1 MRARTSLATA
11 ALMLLAAFVTGCG
24 TDSKPQADSA
34 PADPATEGSHAG
46 EPDLQAFTRC
56 MRAEGIADFPDPGP
70 DGISLG
76 DSGIDPD
83 SARFKTAEKAC
94 EHLVPQA
101 DATSGSPG
109 KAANEDWE
117 KIVPGGDCECADGSE
132 FAFWQRPAK
141 QTKVVLYLDG
151 GGTCFDATTCASA
164 NTGSTD
170 EPTGPDYDPTIEGED
185 PAREGGMLDLT
196 RSDNPFGDFSFVY
209 VPLCTADA
217 HLGDATHEYSRGLS
231 VSHNGFVNG
240 TAALDHLAEQYPNA
254 AQVVVVGHTAGSIAA
269 PVYAGLV
276 ADLLPDAQ
284 VTVFGS
290 QSGAALDEPDLNAKI
305 LGNWGAHDTMPD
317 WEVNEGLTPRDWAP
331 TQFWIQAGRHDP
343 DIVMARF
350 DYAYDSHAAESVEYL
365 TGQTAP
371 DLLALIDAN
380 DAAIEDAGVV
390 QHSYT
395 APGNGHGILEYPMFY
410 ELEVNGVALADW
422 VAALLAG
429 QPLDDVHCTV
439 CAKP

>member
-11 ALMLLAAFVTGCG
+11 AFMLLAAVVTGCG
-24 TDSKPQADSA
+24 ADSNPRADSA
-34 PADPATEGSHAG
+34 PTDPATESSHAG
-46 EPDLQAFTRC
+46 EHDLQAFSRC
-56 MRAEGIADFPDPGP
+56 MRAEGITGFPEPSD

-94 EHLVPQA
+94 NHLVPQEKARPGGPGSA
-101 DATSGSPG
+101 DKSG
-109 KAANEDWE
+109 WE
-117 KIVPGGDCECADGSE
+117 KVVPGGDCECADGSE
-132 FAFWQRPAK
+132 FAFWQRRAE

-151 GGTCFDATTCASA
+151 GGICFDATTCASA

-185 PAREGGMLDLT
+185 PGREGGMFDFT
-196 RSDNPFGDFSFVY
+196 RSDNPFRDFSFIY
-209 VPLCTADA
+209 LPLCTADA
-217 HLGDATHEYSRGLS
+217 HLGDATHDYSTKVS

-240 TAALDHLAEQYPNA
+240 TAGLDYLAKHYPNA

-276 ADLLPDAQ
+276 ADRLPDAQ
-284 VTVFGS
+284 VTVLGS
-290 QSGAALDEPDLNAKI
+290 QSGAFPDDPDTNASV
-305 LGNWGAHDTMPD
+305 LGKWGAYDTMPN
-317 WEVNEGLTPRDWAP
+317 WEVNEGLTPGDWGPA
-331 TQFWIQAGRHDP
+331 QFWIQAGRHDP
-343 DIVMARF
+343 DLVMARF
-350 DYAYDSHAAESVEYL
+350 DYAYDAHAAESIEYL
-365 TGQTAP
+365 TGQATP
-371 DLLALIDAN
+371 DLLALIDGN
-380 DAAIEDAGVV
+380 EAAIEEAGVV

-395 APGNGHGILEYPMFY
+395 APGNGHGILEFPAFY
-410 ELEVNGVALADW
+410 ELKVDGVSLADW

-429 QPLDDVHCTV
+429 RPLDDVRCTD